1 MQSSKLRFL
10 TATFSLLLVSLH
22 PAGANELVGN
32 AANGENKIAMCIGC
46 HGIVGYQ
53 ASFPEV
59 YKVPMISHQSGR
71 YIVNSLKAYQSG
83 ERKHPTMRSV
93 AKGLTEQ
100 DMLDIAA
107 YYESHGVA
115 VNLPEQPSAPSARV
129 NELLTKGACNS
140 CHGANYSKP
149 IDPSFPKIAGQSRD
163 YLFVALKSYKTD
175 GNATWGRSN
184 AIMGGVAKQFT
195 NAELKELAN
204 YIGKQPGDLQVVPQ
218 AKFR

>member
-1 MQSSKLRFL
+1 MQSSKLRFV
-10 TATFSLLLVSLH
+10 TATFSMLLMSLN
-22 PAGANELVGN
+22 PVNADELAGN
-32 AANGENKIAMCIGC
+32 AANGEKKIAMCIGC

-59 YKVPMISHQSGR
+59 YKVPMISRQSSR

-93 AKGLTEQ
+93 AKGLTDQ
-100 DMLDIAA
+100 DMADIAA
-107 YYESHGVA
+107 YYETHGSATTV
-115 VNLPEQPSAPSARV
+115 PEQPSAPSAQV

-149 IDPSFPKIAGQSRD
+149 LDPSFPKIAGQHRD
-163 YLFVALKSYKTD
+163 YLFVALKSYKSE
-175 GNATWGRSN
+175 GNTTWGRSN

-204 YIGKQPGDLQVVPQ
+204 YIGKQPGELQVVPQ